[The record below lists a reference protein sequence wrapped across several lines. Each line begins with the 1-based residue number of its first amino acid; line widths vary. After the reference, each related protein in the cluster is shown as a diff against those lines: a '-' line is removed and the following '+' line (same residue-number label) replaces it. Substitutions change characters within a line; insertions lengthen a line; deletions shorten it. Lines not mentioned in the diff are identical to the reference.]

1 MKRMAAGLVLLAG
14 SVAWGQAPVTHFV
27 HGQWFDGK
35 EFRADDFYAEGG
47 VLTHAPTTKAGV
59 VTVDLAGGFVVP
71 PYGDAHTHN
80 FDSMEMAPAVGAQ
93 YVKDG
98 ILYVQGMTEVLEGS
112 RAVAKAGLVNAP
124 GTVDVAFAHGALT
137 GKEGHPK
144 EIYES
149 MANGFY
155 YPATEEQR
163 KLVIGS
169 HKQLGRAYWEI
180 DSPAELEATWP
191 KVLATKPDLIKII
204 LSGSEHYTAESHQ
217 HPELGKGLDPALV
230 PLITAKAHAAGLKVA
245 AHVDTA
251 TDYHVAV
258 AGGVDEIG
266 HLPGYGINAKDD
278 LTIFHLADEDIA
290 LTAKRGVKVQA
301 TAGIYVDEHL
311 AAEDLAAR
319 RASQI
324 DNLGRLKKA
333 GVVVLVGSDRYGR
346 DSVHEADY
354 LEGLGV
360 WSRLEML
367 RMWAVETPETVFP
380 KRKIGELKPGYEAS
394 FLVLRGNPL
403 ERWAEVHDIRERWK
417 RGVKLGGG
425 QAGAATGD

>member
-1 MKRMAAGLVLLAG
+1 MKRIAAGLMLLGG
-14 SVAWGQAPVTHFV
+14 SMALGQATVTHFV

-35 EFRADDFYAEGG
+35 GFRARDFYAEGG
-47 VLTHAPTTKAGV
+47 VLTHKPAAGAGV
-59 VTVDLAGGFVVP
+59 MTVDLAGEFVVP
-71 PYGDAHTHN
+71 PYGDAHEHN
-80 FDSMEMAPAVGAQ
+80 FDNVGNTSAVAAQ

-98 ILYVQGMTEVLEGS
+98 IFYSQGMTDVLEGS
-112 RAVAKAGLVNAP
+112 QAVVKAGMVNGP
-124 GTVDVAFAHGALT
+124 GTVEVTYAHGALT
-137 GKEGHPK
+137 GVDGHPK
-144 EIYES
+144 EIYEAL
-149 MANGFY
+149 ANGFY

-163 KLVIGS
+163 RLVTES
-169 HKQLGRAYWEI
+169 HKRAGSAYWEI
-180 DSPAELEATWP
+180 DTAADLEAKWP

-204 LSGSEHYTAESHQ
+204 LTGSEHYTAESHA

-245 AHVDTA
+245 AHVDTE

-258 AGGVDEIG
+258 TGGVDEMG
-266 HLPGYGINAKDD
+266 HMPGYGLNAKDD
-278 LTIFHLADEDIA
+278 LRIFHLADEDIA

-301 TAGIYVDEHL
+301 TAGIYVDKHL

-324 DNLGRLKKA
+324 DNLSRLKKA
-333 GVVVLVGSDRYGR
+333 GVVVLVGSDRYGS

-360 WSRLEML
+360 WSKVEML

-380 KRKIGELKPGYEAS
+380 KRKIGELKVGYEAS

-403 ERWAEVHDIRERWK
+403 ESWAEVHDIAERWK
-417 RGVKLGGG
+417 RGVRIGETPKG
-425 QAGAATGD
+425 ATGD